1 MGFGGLTNSRFQ
13 DHSSQKINQN
23 SGYKFYLLQKAEV
36 GQQVLERYLALEDEI
51 AQAEQNSPK
60 MALDQ
65 KKSQVET
72 LRAKITEQQV
82 LVEKLEES
90 T

>member
-1 MGFGGLTNSRFQ
+1 MSVRE
-13 DHSSQKINQN
+13 KICLK
-23 SGYKFYLLQKAEV
+23 STSYLCFFCSMLQKQEV
-36 GQQVLERYLALEDEI
+36 GQAVLERYLALEDEI
-51 AQAEQNSPK
+51 AQAEQDSPK
-60 MALDQ
+60 IALDQ
-65 KKSQVET
+65 KKGQVET

>member
-1 MGFGGLTNSRFQ
+1 MCNTS
-13 DHSSQKINQN
+13 
-23 SGYKFYLLQKAEV
+23 FYESFALILVTCDFFYPESPLQKQEV
-36 GQQVLERYLALEDEI
+36 GQAVLERYLALEDEI

-60 MALDQ
+60 IALDQ
-65 KKSQVET
+65 KKGQVET

>member
-23 SGYKFYLLQKAEV
+23 SGLEFYLLQKAEV

>member
-1 MGFGGLTNSRFQ
+1 MTFF
-13 DHSSQKINQN
+13 NQE
-23 SGYKFYLLQKAEV
+23 SPLQKQEV
-36 GQQVLERYLALEDEI
+36 GQAVLERYLALEDEI

-60 MALDQ
+60 IALDQ
-65 KKSQVET
+65 KKGQVET

>member
-1 MGFGGLTNSRFQ
+1 MIARLYRDDTSPLNEREDKPELSLNISPLF
-13 DHSSQKINQN
+13 
-23 SGYKFYLLQKAEV
+23 QKAEV

>member
-1 MGFGGLTNSRFQ
+1 MGQ
-13 DHSSQKINQN
+13 
-23 SGYKFYLLQKAEV
+23 A
-36 GQQVLERYLALEDEI
+36 VLERYLALEDEI

-60 MALDQ
+60 IALDQ
-65 KKSQVET
+65 KKGQVET

-82 LVEKLEES
+82 LIEKLEES